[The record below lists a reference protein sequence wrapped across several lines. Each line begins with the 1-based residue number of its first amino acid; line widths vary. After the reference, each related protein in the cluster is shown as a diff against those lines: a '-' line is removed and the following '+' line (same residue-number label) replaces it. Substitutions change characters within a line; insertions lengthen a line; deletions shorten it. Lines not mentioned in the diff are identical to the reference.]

1 MHISLAE
8 FELSYRGLVQ
18 YRIRPHLDGLT
29 PKEAKTLKLTV
40 LPSAQ
45 QVFINLKIAHIESV
59 RNCEK
64 GLKQLLSEPN
74 QVAFAIVE
82 EFVDRTIRAADVEKE
97 WQLLLQLVRSQIW
110 DDFLGEQGQMQHE
123 WINSVEQAT
132 TVDEETSEVDAIFA
146 LMNM

>member
-1 MHISLAE
+1 
-8 FELSYRGLVQ
+8 
-18 YRIRPHLDGLT
+18 
-29 PKEAKTLKLTV
+29 
-40 LPSAQ
+40 
-45 QVFINLKIAHIESV
+45 
-59 RNCEK
+59 
-64 GLKQLLSEPN
+64 LKQLLSEPN